1 MRTIKYLFFFSV
13 CAVFILSC
21 ASVARRDMLY
31 VNLTDSARFVLLP
44 PCGIEHNMDMAQF
57 MSFEF
62 SGQYHFINAWVIA
75 NENGIDMA
83 LFNELGAS
91 IGELSY
97 RNGEVLFS
105 SAIFPVSVIRSFRPE
120 YVIADFQLSF
130 FDPILLGNSLKDSGL
145 VLEAKD
151 GSRRILSGGELLI
164 EIRKTSNT
172 VNLVNHLRGYS
183 YTVEGDFYWIQ

>member
-1 MRTIKYLFFFSV
+1 MKYLFVFPV
-13 CAVFILSC
+13 CVVFILSC
-21 ASVARRDMLY
+21 ASVTRRDTLY
-31 VNLTDSARFVLLP
+31 VNLTDSSRFVLLP
-44 PCGIEHNMDMAQF
+44 PYGIEHNMDMPQF

-62 SGQYHFINAWVIA
+62 SGQNYFINAWVIA

-83 LFNELGAS
+83 FFSELGAS
-91 IGELSY
+91 VGELSY

-105 SAIFPVSVIRSFRPE
+105 SAIFPVSFIRSFSPE
-120 YVIADFQLSF
+120 YIIADFQLSF
-130 FDPILLGNSLKDSGL
+130 FDPILLGNSLRDNGL
-145 VLEAKD
+145 VLETRD
-151 GSRRILSGGELLI
+151 GSRRILSGNEVII